1 MQSSWALFL
10 LQLISILNKFLNLT
24 ETWLSDL
31 YDNDD
36 CMSWVIKIKLVISSA
51 WIGTLI
57 SIKYRSR
64 EELKIAIISLLS
76 HLYETRA

>member
-24 ETWLSDL
+24 ETRLSDL